1 VTSAAPMRVAHVSD
15 VYLPQLGG
23 IETFVD
29 SLVRRQRALGI
40 DARVLTWARAG
51 AGAGPD
57 PEFVHRGSRARLR
70 RLMLS
75 GGFDAVHVHV
85 SVFSALGMSLTP
97 TAIGAGLP
105 TAITAHSMWPD
116 SPALVRPAGAGLRL
130 AGRAIA
136 WSAVSRPAAA
146 PLRRAL
152 GAGVAVDVVPNAV
165 DTAWWAT
172 RPEPGAH
179 SRIWRKDPDE
189 VLVVSLM
196 RIAPRKR
203 PMALLRTL
211 RAATRLTGE
220 TRLRLVCAGDGPQLD
235 QATRAARRW
244 GLPADLP
251 GRLTPEQ
258 SRELLH
264 QADLYIAPADLESFG
279 LAALEAR
286 SAGVPVLAKAAGG
299 VGEFVRDGVEGRL
312 VADDAEMARALAR
325 LATNPG
331 LRRTMAEH
339 NARVEPSTTWPVTLD
354 AVQALYDR
362 AASIAGR
369 PRRLHRVGA
378 P

>member
-1 VTSAAPMRVAHVSD
+1 
-15 VYLPQLGG
+15 
-23 IETFVD
+23 
-29 SLVRRQRALGI
+29 
-40 DARVLTWARAG
+40 
-51 AGAGPD
+51 
-57 PEFVHRGSRARLR
+57 
-70 RLMLS
+70 MLS
-75 GGFDAVHVHV
+75 GGFDMVHVHV
-85 SVFSALGMSLTP
+85 SVFSPLGMSLTP

-105 TAITAHSMWPD
+105 TAVTAHSMWPD
-116 SPALVRPAGAGLRL
+116 SVALVRPAGAGLRL
-130 AGRAIA
+130 AGRPIA
-136 WSAVSRPAAA
+136 WSAVSRPAAV
-146 PLRRAL
+146 PLRHAL

-172 RPEPGAH
+172 APQHGAD
-179 SRIWRKDPDE
+179 SRTWRKEPDE

-211 RAATRLTGE
+211 RAASRLTGE

-235 QATRAARRW
+235 RATRAARRW
-244 GLPADLP
+244 GLAADLP

-312 VADDAEMARALAR
+312 VADDAELARALAK
-325 LATNPG
+325 LATDPA
-331 LRRTMAEH
+331 LRRSMAEH
-339 NARVEPSTTWPVTLD
+339 NARVEPATTWPITLD

-362 AASIAGR
+362 ATSIAGR
-369 PRRLHRVGA
+369 TRTTHRLHRVGA